1 MTVKPKVIDLSFD
14 RYTMQSQV
22 LFFPGM
28 SDFGRVR
35 FTTNDT
41 LSVKLSN
48 KFQLNF
54 SFWDNFD
61 SRPPLNAKK
70 NATGLS
76 TTLGWT
82 F

>member
-1 MTVKPKVIDLSFD
+1 
-14 RYTMQSQV
+14 
-22 LFFPGM
+22 M

-35 FTTNDT
+35 FTANDT

-48 KFQLNF
+48 KFHLNF